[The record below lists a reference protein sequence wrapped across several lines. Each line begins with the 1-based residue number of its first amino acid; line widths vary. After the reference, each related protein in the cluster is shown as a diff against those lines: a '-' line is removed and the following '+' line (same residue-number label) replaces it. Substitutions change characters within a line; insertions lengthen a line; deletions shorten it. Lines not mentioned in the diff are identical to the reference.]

1 MTVEERFEKLAEL
14 LVDFASA
21 IEAECVRIKQRAK
34 ELVEHE
40 LGLKEEIFEI
50 LNWEEKEGEKLG
62 KFEIASKDKNKE
74 NLNAWNHAYNILK
87 VNNANIKE
95 HFGSKDWKYYYWLFD
110 GYPDVIFRKK
120 RNST

>member
-62 KFEIASKDKNKE
+62 KFEIATKDNNKD

-87 VNNANIKE
+87 TNNANIKE
-95 HFGSKDWKYYYWLFD
+95 HFGSKEWKHYYWLFN